1 MKYWPRSVSPA
12 VARNRR
18 DWRYIEQRHA
28 EAAQTDGGGGLE
40 TSRLDAELQ
49 HVADEAARLARSAAE
64 PDYVEI
70 LVREA
75 LRLREEFAAAAVVP
89 KEKTASSPV
98 QPRLQPVEVTSTQ
111 EYELVWHDVAA
122 PGDAEGKVEQP
133 NEPDDAG
140 AFCPGPSWAGDP
152 EEYQEQAAQTAVA
165 AGLTVMPWC
174 WVETACGSRLCLD
187 VKHMIFRSPQRLLY
201 PAGVCVYCGEYAD
214 TRDHLL
220 PVTYT
225 GKAVRRHVLTVPACR
240 QCNSFIGDA
249 SAPSITERRAIAHS
263 SLRRKRFRVLQSFDY
278 TDDELE
284 DFGHSMRS
292 SVLRAREEKDRLLRR
307 LAFPGGDIYDREYLA
322 LSGIDDPYA
331 FGLLK
336 TDDRARSRRR

>member
-1 MKYWPRSVSPA
+1 M
-12 VARNRR
+12 
-18 DWRYIEQRHA
+18 
-28 EAAQTDGGGGLE
+28 AQTDGGGGLDKG
-40 TSRLDAELQ
+40 LDAELQ
-49 HVADEAARLARSAAE
+49 QVADEAATLARSAAE

-70 LVREA
+70 LIREA
-75 LRLREEFAAAAVVP
+75 LRLREEAEAAAAVP
-89 KEKTASSPV
+89 TEKMSPS
-98 QPRLQPVEVTSTQ
+98 PLQPCPQPVAVTSTQ
-111 EYELVWHDVAA
+111 KYELVWHDVAA
-122 PGDAEGKVEQP
+122 EADDEGDDEGTVEQP
-133 NEPDDAG
+133 NEPDDSDV
-140 AFCPGPSWAGDP
+140 FCLGPSWAGDP
-152 EEYQEQAAQTAVA
+152 DKYQEQAALTAVA
-165 AGLTVMPWC
+165 AGLTGMPWY
-174 WVETACGSRLCLD
+174 WVETTCGSRSCLD
-187 VKHMIFRSPQRLLY
+187 VKHMFFRRPQRLLY

-225 GKAVRRHVLTVPACR
+225 GRAVRRHVLTVPACR

-284 DFGHSMRS
+284 EFGLTMRS

-307 LAFPGGDIYDREYLA
+307 LAFPGDDTYDLEYLA
-322 LSGIDDPYA
+322 LSGIEDPYA

-336 TDDRARSRRR
+336 TDDRARNRRR

>member
-1 MKYWPRSVSPA
+1 M
-12 VARNRR
+12 RR
-18 DWRYIEQRHA
+18 WQA
-28 EAAQTDGGGGLE
+28 DGGGGLD
-40 TSRLDAELQ
+40 TRLDDELQ

-75 LRLREEFAAAAVVP
+75 LRLREELAREALRLREESEAAAAVP
-89 KEKTASSPV
+89 TEKPAPPPV
-98 QPRLQPVEVTSTQ
+98 QPHLQAVAVTSTQ
-111 EYELVWHDVAA
+111 EYGLVWHDVAA
-122 PGDAEGKVEQP
+122 PAEAEGKVEQP
-133 NEPDDAG
+133 NEPDDPG
-140 AFCPGPSWAGDP
+140 VFCPGPSWAGDP
-152 EEYQEQAAQTAVA
+152 EEYQQQAALTAVA
-165 AGLTVMPWC
+165 AGLTVMPWY
-174 WVETACGSRLCLD
+174 WVETTCGSRLCLD
-187 VKHMIFRSPQRLLY
+187 VKHMIFRRPQRLLY

-220 PVTYT
+220 PVTHT

-284 DFGHSMRS
+284 EFGHSMRS
-292 SVLRAREEKDRLLRR
+292 SVLRAREEKDRMLRR
-307 LAFPGGDIYDREYLA
+307 LAFPGDDDTYDLEYLA
-322 LSGIDDPYA
+322 LSGIEDPYA

>member
-28 EAAQTDGGGGLE
+28 EAAQTDGGGGLNKG
-40 TSRLDAELQ
+40 LDSELQ
-49 HVADEAARLARSAAE
+49 HVAYEAARLARSAAE

-75 LRLREEFAAAAVVP
+75 LRLREEAAAAAAVP
-89 KEKTASSPV
+89 TEKMAPPPA
-98 QPRLQPVEVTSTQ
+98 QPRPQPVAVTSTQ

-122 PGDAEGKVEQP
+122 PAETDGKVEQP
-133 NEPDDAG
+133 NELDDTG
-140 AFCPGPSWAGDP
+140 GFCPGPSWAGDP
-152 EEYQEQAAQTAVA
+152 EEYQEQAALTAVA

-174 WVETACGSRLCLD
+174 WVEITCGSTSCLD

-201 PAGVCVYCGEYAD
+201 PASVCVYCGEYAD
-214 TRDHLL
+214 SRDHLL

-249 SAPSITERRAIAHS
+249 SAPSVTERRAIAHS

-292 SVLRAREEKDRLLRR
+292 SVLRAREEKGRLLRR
-307 LAFPGGDIYDREYLA
+307 LAFPGDDTYDLEYLA

-331 FGLLK
+331 LGLLK